1 MIALGQTAAQR
12 FQSWTLH
19 GLFQPGVLGL
29 AVVIGLFSWF
39 YPARVVRTLVLSLR
53 EQEFVEGGAHDG
65 SAGLADHPTAIC
77 CPTFQAR

>member
-1 MIALGQTAAQR
+1 MSFPLLLLVIALGQTAAQR

-39 YPARVVRTLVLSLR
+39 YPPASCGRSSCRYVSRSSSRPRT
-53 EQEFVEGGAHDG
+53 
-65 SAGLADHPTAIC
+65 
-77 CPTFQAR
+77 